1 MPGTEKSAVEL
12 VAGLMA
18 LSARTA
24 PKAKG
29 QDALV
34 TRVLAGEELTA
45 LARGM
50 DALGTDRGIRF
61 FVRDAGNV
69 RSSDAC
75 LLVGARREPTAG
87 LDCGA
92 CGFPTCAEMLMA
104 EPAKNLKGKRTFF
117 TGPNCAVRMADLGI
131 ALGSAVKTGSVHN
144 VDNRV
149 MYSAG
154 VTALAL
160 GLLEDCT
167 VAYGIPLSASGKNI
181 FFDRKDR

>member
-1 MPGTEKSAVEL
+1 MTDIEKKAVET

-34 TRVLAGEELTA
+34 TRILAKDELAA

-61 FVRDAGNV
+61 FLRDARNV
-69 RSSDAC
+69 GESDAC
-75 LLVGARREPTAG
+75 LLLGTRREPTAA

-92 CGFPTCAEMLMA
+92 CGFPTCAAMLR
-104 EPAKNLKGKRTFF
+104 EDPGKNRTLFS
-117 TGPNCAVRMADLGI
+117 GPNCAVRMADLGI
-131 ALGSAVKTGSVHN
+131 ALGSAVKTASIHN

-149 MYSAG
+149 MYSVG
-154 VTALAL
+154 VTALAM
-160 GLLEDCT
+160 GLLEGCT
-167 VAYGIPLSASGKNI
+167 VAYGIPLRASGKNI

>member
-1 MPGTEKSAVEL
+1 MTSIETKAVET

-24 PKAKG
+24 PKGKG

-34 TRVLAGEELTA
+34 TRVLTGDDLKT

-61 FVRDAGNV
+61 FLRDAGNLAE
-69 RSSDAC
+69 SAAC
-75 LLVGARREPTAG
+75 LLVGTRREPAAG

-92 CGFPTCAEMLMA
+92 CGYASCEEMLKA
-104 EPAKNLKGKRTFF
+104 DPGKHQGLFS
-117 TGPNCAVRMADLGI
+117 GPNCAVRLTDLGI
-131 ALGSAVKTGSVHN
+131 ALGSAAKTASIHN
-144 VDNRV
+144 VDNRI

-154 VTALAL
+154 ATALAL
-160 GLLEDCT
+160 GLLEGCT
-167 VAYGIPLSASGKNI
+167 VAYGIPLSASGKSI
-181 FFDRKDR
+181 FFDRKA

>member
-1 MPGTEKSAVEL
+1 MTSIEKSAVET

-34 TRVLAGEELTA
+34 IRVLAGEEVKA

-50 DALGTDRGIRF
+50 DALGTDRNIRF
-61 FVRDAGNV
+61 FLRDAGNMAE
-69 RSSDAC
+69 SDAC
-75 LLVGARREPTAG
+75 LLIGTRREPTAG

-92 CGFPTCAEMLMA
+92 CGFASCAGMLA
-104 EPAKNLKGKRTFF
+104 EDPGKNKTLFA
-117 TGPNCAVRMADLGI
+117 GPNCAVRMADLGI
-131 ALGSAVKTGSVHN
+131 ALGSAVKTASLHN

-154 VTALAL
+154 VTAIAL

-167 VAYGIPLSASGKNI
+167 VAYGIPLKASGKNI
-181 FFDRKDR
+181 FFDRKER